1 MENIRIN
8 NLLLLES
15 DFKRISNVVFSD
27 EVISEVT
34 IETEIS
40 NPENNVVNVIETVT
54 LVQKY
59 QGQEQVS
66 IKAKMVGVFD
76 CDDVDNYEEFGRIN
90 GAAIIFPYIREHITN
105 LSTKAGIG
113 TIVMPPV
120 NFENSVRQ

>member
-1 MENIRIN
+1 MENIRIK

-27 EVISEVT
+27 DVISEVT

-54 LVQKY
+54 LIQKY
-59 QGQEQVS
+59 QEREQVT
-66 IKAKMVGVFD
+66 IKVKMVGVFV
-76 CDDVDNYEEFGRIN
+76 CDDVENYEEFGRVN
-90 GAAIIFPYIREHITN
+90 GAAIIYPYIREHITS

-120 NFENSVRQ
+120 NFENSVKQ